1 MNWWTER
8 VRSARHVGRTH
19 SVGGDLDQMK
29 RQRNRNC
36 LSLLEQEPLL
46 LLPLDKRTP
55 GFQASR
61 LWDLHSSF
69 LELGLGG

>member
-1 MNWWTER
+1 MNWWTEQ
-8 VRSARHVGRTH
+8 VRSARSVGRTH

-36 LSLLEQEPLL
+36 LSLLEREPLL
-46 LLPLDKRTP
+46 LLPLHKRTP
-55 GFQASR
+55 GFRASR

>member
-1 MNWWTER
+1 MNRWTER
-8 VRSARHVGRTH
+8 AISARSVGRTYF
-19 SVGGDLDQMK
+19 VGGDLYQMK
-29 RQRNRNC
+29 KQRNMNC
-36 LSLLEQEPLL
+36 LSLSEQELL

-61 LWDLHSSF
+61 LWDLHSNF